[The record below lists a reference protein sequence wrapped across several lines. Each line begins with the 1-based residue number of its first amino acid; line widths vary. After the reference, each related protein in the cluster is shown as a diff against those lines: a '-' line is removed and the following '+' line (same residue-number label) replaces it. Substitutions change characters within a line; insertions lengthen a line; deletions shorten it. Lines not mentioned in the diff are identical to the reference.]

1 MYQIKCD
8 DYILYDPR
16 HYKLKVNNPKCKLE
30 VNTVGE
36 ASFNIYSDHPYY
48 NKLQKMRSVFE
59 ILEDGQPIFRGR
71 MTTDSKDFDNIKVVD
86 LEGVGAYFNDSIVRP
101 FIFPEDFLDES
112 DYNAAASS
120 GNVVEYF
127 LKWLIDNHNSQVE
140 DFQKF
145 KLGNVTVT
153 DSTNYISRSST
164 DYAKTWETMKSK
176 LFDSGLGGYFCIRY
190 EADGNYID
198 YLADFELTNV
208 QRVKYGYNL
217 LDLKTEADATAAC
230 SVVIPLGK
238 KLKEIDENTD
248 SDARL
253 TISSLPDGDVTEDI
267 YKQGDML
274 ISRSA
279 KEAYGFICAPTKDTT
294 WDDITLAKNLQSTA
308 AEYLTSVASKLSNT
322 ITITA
327 VDLHFSDAEISAFR
341 IYRYIQFD
349 SKPHGHD
356 GRFKLTKLDIDILN
370 PQNTKITLGDTKL
383 SMTDINRGQK
393 QSIEE
398 VVQTMQKQTDSQGIG
413 LSEVQNI
420 VTSQSSSLVTTCEEI
435 ILSAME
441 DYVETGNFTS
451 FKETVE
457 SQLKILSDEISGSIT
472 EITEQIVNVNGDLQ
486 SKFNQITKYFAF
498 DINGLTI
505 GQIENPNKVVIDNDT
520 ISILVN
526 DMVVQSFDSNGQAL
540 IPEVN
545 ITKKMNLLGYLI
557 EEDEDGNVNC
567 EYVGG
572 DA

>member
-1 MYQIKCD
+1 MYQIRCD
-8 DYILYDPR
+8 QYILYDPR
-16 HYKLKVNNPKCKLE
+16 HEKLKVNSPKCKLE

-36 ASFNIYSDHPYY
+36 ASFNIYSEHPYY
-48 NKLQKMRSVFE
+48 DKLQKMRSVFE
-59 ILEDGQPIFRGR
+59 ILEDGLPIFRGR

-86 LEGVGAYFNDSIVRP
+86 LEGVGAYFNDSVVRP

-127 LKWLIDNHNSQVE
+127 LKWLIDNHNEQVE

-145 KLGNVTVT
+145 KLGKVTVT

-190 EADGNYID
+190 EEDGNYID

-253 TISSLPDGDVTEDI
+253 TLSSLPDGDVTEDI

-341 IYRYIQFD
+341 INRYIQFD
-349 SKPHGHD
+349 SKPHGHE
-356 GRFKLTKLDIDILN
+356 GMFKLTKLDIDILN

-398 VVQTMQKQTDSQGIG
+398 VVQTMQKQTASQGIG

-435 ILSAME
+435 ILSAMS

-472 EITEQIVNVNGDLQ
+472 EISEQIVNVNGDLQ

-505 GQIENPNKVVIDNDT
+505 GQIDNPNKVVIDNDT

>member
-8 DYILYDPR
+8 EYTLYDPR
-16 HYKLKVNNPKCKLE
+16 HDKLKVNSPKCKLE

-36 ASFNIYSDHPYY
+36 ASFNIYSNHPYY
-48 NKLQKMRSVFE
+48 DKLQKMRSIFE
-59 ILEDGQPIFRGR
+59 ILEDGQTIFRGR
-71 MTTDSKDFDNIKVVD
+71 MTTDSKDFENVKAVD
-86 LEGVGAYFNDSIVRP
+86 LEGVGAFFNDSIVRP
-101 FIFPEDFLDES
+101 FIFPEDFLDEA
-112 DYNAAASS
+112 DYTAAATS

-127 LKWLIDNHNSQVE
+127 LKWLVDNHNSQVE

-153 DSTNYISRSST
+153 DSTNYISRSSA
-164 DYAKTWETMKSK
+164 DYSKTWEIMKSK

-217 LDLKTEADATAAC
+217 LDLKTESDATAAC

-267 YKQGDML
+267 YKVGDML

-279 KEAYGFICAPTKDTT
+279 KEAYGFVVAAPKDTT
-294 WDDITLAKNLQSTA
+294 WDDITLANNLRSA
-308 AEYLTSVASKLSNT
+308 ASEYLASAASKLSNT

-341 IYRYIQFD
+341 IYRYIRFD
-349 SKPHGHD
+349 SKPHGHE
-356 GRFKLTKLDIDILN
+356 GMFKLTKLDIDILN

-393 QSIEE
+393 QSIEDI
-398 VVQTMQKQTDSQGIG
+398 VQTVQKQTTSQGIG

-420 VTSQSSSLVTTCEEI
+420 VTSQSSSMVSTCEEI

-457 SQLKILSDEISGSIT
+457 AQLKILADEISLNFTDTNSKI
-472 EITEQIVNVNGDLQ
+472 ENVNGDLQ
-486 SKFNQITKYFAF
+486 EKFNTITKYFTF
-498 DINGLTI
+498 DIDGLTI
-505 GQIENPNKVVIDNDT
+505 GQTDNPYKVVIDNDRY
-520 ISILVN
+520 SMQVN
-526 DMVVQSFDSNGQAL
+526 GLEVLWLDAEGKAH
-540 IPEVN
+540 IPELDV
-545 ITKKMNLLGYLI
+545 TAKFNLLGFNI
-557 EEDEDGNVNC
+557 EEDANGNVNF

-572 DA
+572 GA